1 MRESTQ
7 LQHFNGINAVT
18 GDYGLSM
25 GVEEFVQRVLP
36 RNDSTALRRQ
46 QDEYNTAVKDGKK
59 ETYRGVRE
67 GVDGTKLDQAGWGLL
82 FAHADRR
89 IDAIQEALS
98 PLLAL
103 RKAQAG
109 PYYRV
114 FTGPHAYRPG
124 ESKTDFLGRFNIGT
138 GAVDPKKGVPYYL
151 LLIGGPALIPYEFQY
166 LLDVQFAVGRLDF
179 DTLDEYAT
187 YAKAVVAAE
196 TGQQQLDRTATFFSV
211 TNPNDKATAT
221 TDKFLV
227 QPLVEAL
234 STGSS
239 HWTIKSYGGQEAKR
253 SQLDALLGGPR
264 KPAILFTAS
273 HGIEFPFG
281 DPRQER
287 QQGALLCDEWP
298 GPEQWHGPL
307 PEDFYFA
314 GDHLASTADPSGMIA
329 FHFACYGGGTPQY
342 DDFATAAGNAQRPAI
357 AERPFVAHLP
367 KKLLGHPKGGA
378 LAVVSHVD
386 RAWSYSYQRDQT
398 PQTAVFEDA
407 LKILFAGQPL
417 GWALEHFNSRYAE
430 LSADLSNAIN
440 RMSWD
445 AQIEPYELATLWKEN
460 HDARNYIVLG
470 DPAVRVAV
478 AGDSTLGL
486 NNRPAII
493 PRYSDGRPVTIS
505 VEDWQQTPITVK
517 ALLSSSL
524 RELDK
529 LNEQLAQNTTAA
541 PVTPPPVY
549 RDGGR
554 SSGAQLRSAPTRGGA
569 MRDGGA
575 LRGGVTRSGQ
585 PPKDD
590 DEKTHPST

>member
-1 MRESTQ
+1 MSDSTQ
-7 LQHFNGINAVT
+7 PQHFNGINAVT
-18 GDYGLSM
+18 GDYGLTMS
-25 GVEEFVQRVLP
+25 VEEFVQRVLP
-36 RNDSTALRRQ
+36 RNDKDALRRQ
-46 QDEYNTAVKDGKK
+46 QDEYTKAVKDGKK

-82 FAHADRR
+82 FAFADRR

-166 LLDVQFAVGRLDF
+166 QLDVQFAVGRLDL

-187 YAKAVVAAE
+187 YANAVVAAE
-196 TGQQQLDRTATFFSV
+196 TGQQHLDRTATFFSV
-211 TNPNDKATAT
+211 TNPGDSATAT
-221 TDKFLV
+221 TDQFLV
-227 QPLVEAL
+227 KPLVDALTPGAPHWRINTYREREAN
-234 STGSS
+234 
-239 HWTIKSYGGQEAKR
+239 R
-253 SQLDALLGGPR
+253 RQLTALLGGAQ
-264 KPAILFTAS
+264 KPAVLFTAS
-273 HGIEFPFG
+273 HGVEFPFG

-298 GPEQWHGPL
+298 GREQWQGPL
-307 PEDFYFA
+307 REEFYFA
-314 GDHLASTADPSGMIA
+314 GDQLDSTADPSGMIA

-342 DDFATAAGNAQRPAI
+342 GDFATVAGNAQRPAI

-386 RAWSYSYQRDQT
+386 RAWSYSYQREQT

-417 GWALEHFNSRYAE
+417 GWALEYFNSRYAE
-430 LSADLSNAIN
+430 LSADLSDAIN
-440 RMSWD
+440 RMSWG

-486 NNRPAII
+486 NNRPATI

-505 VEDWQQTPITVK
+505 VADWQQTPITVK
-517 ALLSSSL
+517 TALTTALQQI
-524 RELDK
+524 DQ
-529 LNEQLAQNTTAA
+529 LNTQLAQSATAA
-541 PVTPPPVY
+541 PAAPPPVF

-554 SSGAQLRSAPTRGGA
+554 SSGAQLRSAPTRGGV
-569 MRDGGA
+569 MRDGGT

-585 PPKDD
+585 PPT
-590 DEKTHPST
+590 DEETSR

>member
-1 MRESTQ
+1 MSESTQ
-7 LQHFNGINAVT
+7 PQHFNGINAVT
-18 GDYGLSM
+18 GDYGLTMS
-25 GVEEFVQRVLP
+25 VEEFVQRVLP
-36 RNDSTALRRQ
+36 RNDRDALRRQ

-67 GVDGTKLDQAGWGLL
+67 GVDGTRLDQAGWGLL
-82 FAHADRR
+82 FAYADPR
-89 IDAIQEALS
+89 IDAIQEALA

-124 ESKTDFLGRFNIGT
+124 ESKSDFLGRFNIGT

-179 DTLDEYAT
+179 DTLNEYAT
-187 YAKAVVAAE
+187 YANAVVAAE

-211 TNPNDKATAT
+211 TNPGDGATAT
-221 TDKFLV
+221 TDQFLV
-227 QPLVEAL
+227 KPLVDALTPVAPHWRINTYRGREAN
-234 STGSS
+234 
-239 HWTIKSYGGQEAKR
+239 R
-253 SQLDALLGGPR
+253 RQLTALLGGAQ
-264 KPAILFTAS
+264 KPAVLFTAS
-273 HGIEFPFG
+273 HGVEFPFG

-298 GPEQWHGPL
+298 GREQWQGPL
-307 PEDFYFA
+307 REEFYFA
-314 GDHLASTADPSGMIA
+314 GDHLANAADPSGMIA

-342 DDFATAAGNAQRPAI
+342 YDFDRPSAAGGAKRQAI

-386 RAWSYSYQRDQT
+386 RAWSYSYQREQT
-398 PQTAVFEDA
+398 PQTAVFEDT

-430 LSADLSNAIN
+430 LSADLSDAIN
-440 RMSWD
+440 RMSWG

-486 NNRPAII
+486 NNRPATI

-517 ALLSSSL
+517 VLLNSSL

-529 LNEQLAQNTTAA
+529 LNEQLAQSASSA
-541 PVTPPPVY
+541 PVTPPPVF

-554 SSGAQLRSAPTRGGA
+554 SSGAQLRSAPTRGGV
-569 MRDGGA
+569 MRDGGT

-585 PPKDD
+585 PPID
-590 DEKTHPST
+590 DETSR

>member
-1 MRESTQ
+1 MSESTQ
-7 LQHFNGINAVT
+7 PQHFNGINAVT
-18 GDYGLSM
+18 GDYGLTMS
-25 GVEEFVQRVLP
+25 VEEFVRRVLP
-36 RNDSTALRRQ
+36 RNDRDALRRQ

-67 GVDGTKLDQAGWGLL
+67 GVDGTKLEQAGWGLL
-82 FAHADRR
+82 FAYADRR
-89 IDAIQEALS
+89 IDAIQEALA

-103 RKAQAG
+103 RQAQAG

-166 LLDVQFAVGRLDF
+166 QLDVQFAVGRLDF

-187 YAKAVVAAE
+187 YANAVVAAE

-211 TNPNDKATAT
+211 TNPGDSATAT
-221 TDKFLV
+221 TDQFLV
-227 QPLVEAL
+227 KPLV
-234 STGSS
+234 
-239 HWTIKSYGGQEAKR
+239 
-253 SQLDALLGGPR
+253 DALTPGAPHWRINTYRGREANRRFLTALFGGAQ
-264 KPAILFTAS
+264 KPAVLFTAS
-273 HGIEFPFG
+273 HGVEFPFG

-298 GPEQWHGPL
+298 GREQWQGPL
-307 PEDFYFA
+307 REDFYFA
-314 GDHLASTADPSGMIA
+314 GDHLDSTADPSGMIA

-342 DDFATAAGNAQRPAI
+342 DDFVTAAGNAQRPAI

-386 RAWSYSYQRDQT
+386 RAWSYSYQREQT
-398 PQTAVFEDA
+398 PQTAVFEDT

-430 LSADLSNAIN
+430 LSADLSDAIN
-440 RMSWD
+440 RMSWG
-445 AQIEPYELATLWKEN
+445 AQIESYELATLWKEN

-486 NNRPAII
+486 NNRPATI

-505 VEDWQQTPITVK
+505 FEDWQQTPITVK
-517 ALLSSSL
+517 ALLNSSL

-529 LNEQLAQNTTAA
+529 LNEQLAQGASSA
-541 PVTPPPVY
+541 PVTPPPVF

-554 SSGAQLRSAPTRGGA
+554 SSGAQLRSAPTRGGV
-569 MRDGGA
+569 MRDGGT
-575 LRGGVTRSGQ
+575 LRAGVTRSGQ
-585 PPKDD
+585 PPID
-590 DEKTHPST
+590 DETSR

>member
-1 MRESTQ
+1 MSESTQ
-7 LQHFNGINAVT
+7 PQHFNGINAVT
-18 GDYGLSM
+18 GDYGLTM

-67 GVDGTKLDQAGWGLL
+67 GVDGTKLEQAGWGLL
-82 FAHADRR
+82 FAFADTRV
-89 IDAIQEALS
+89 DAIQEALS

-114 FTGPHAYRPG
+114 FTGPNAYRPG
-124 ESKTDFLGRFNIGT
+124 ESKSDFLRRFNVGS
-138 GAVDPKKGVPYYL
+138 GPVDPKKGVPYYL
-151 LLIGGPALIPYEFQY
+151 LLIGSPALIPYEFQY
-166 LLDVQFAVGRLDF
+166 QLDIQFAVGRLDF
-179 DTLDEYAT
+179 DTLDEYAN

-196 TGQQQLDRTATFFSV
+196 TGQQHLTRTATFFSV
-211 TNPNDKATAT
+211 TNAGDSATAT
-221 TDKFLV
+221 TDAFLIK
-227 QPLVEAL
+227 PLVDAL
-234 STGSS
+234 TPGAP
-239 HWTIKSYGGQEAKR
+239 HWTITTYRGQAAKR
-253 SQLDALLGGPR
+253 SQLDALLGGPQ

-273 HGIEFPFG
+273 HGVEFPLG

-287 QQGALLCDEWP
+287 QQGALLCQEWP
-298 GPEQWHGPL
+298 GPVEWKRAL
-307 PEDFYFA
+307 LEDFYFA

-329 FHFACYGGGTPQY
+329 FYFACYGGGTPQY
-342 DDFATAAGNAQRPAI
+342 DDFERPATTAAGHTQRQAI

-386 RAWSYSYQRDQT
+386 RAWSYSYQRDKT
-398 PQTAVFEDA
+398 PQTAVFEDT

-440 RMSWD
+440 RISWG

-486 NNRPAII
+486 NNRPATI

-505 VEDWQQTPITVK
+505 VADWQQTPITVK
-517 ALLSSSL
+517 TAL
-524 RELDK
+524 
-529 LNEQLAQNTTAA
+529 ATALQQI
-541 PVTPPPVY
+541 
-549 RDGGR
+549 DQIN
-554 SSGAQLRSAPTRGGA
+554 AQLEQRAGVPPTRF
-569 MRDGGA
+569 
-575 LRGGVTRSGQ
+575 
-585 PPKDD
+585 P
-590 DEKTHPST
+590 